1 MINNP
6 IHRVLVIR
14 LALVASCLA
23 LILMVLVFWVELRN
37 LDQRIQDQA
46 TVALE
51 SLRGSIIDEL
61 DTDGLGNREQIQRI
75 LEKNLRIQNS
85 SAQSSFAY
93 VRILDS
99 AFREVA
105 AFINPAQEQ
114 IESAIQE
121 KYSGANQVKH
131 GASAL
136 WKRISRI
143 NGTLVVQLRKDLVNS
158 EGKPVAH
165 VEGAYVVSSRYIQK
179 ARYDAAL
186 SALFAAGIV
195 LITTLILYP
204 AIIRLLGKLTGLS
217 AGLAQANLEIMSVLG
232 GAIAKRD
239 IETST
244 HNCRVTIYAIRIA
257 QDIGL
262 QDDDMRSLIKGAFLH
277 DVGKIGVRDSV
288 LLKPGSLTPEEY
300 EETKQH
306 VRHGLDIVG
315 RSTWLT
321 DAALV
326 VGGHHEKYDGSGYP
340 QGRKGK
346 EIPLVA
352 RIFAVADVF
361 DALTS
366 KRHYKENMG
375 WAEALEIISH
385 GRGSH
390 FDPDV
395 LDIFN
400 DIASELFE
408 TYGVMDDTNL
418 KSNMIKLAA
427 GYFMFSGK
435 TILGSSS
442 YKTI

>member
-1 MINNP
+1 M
-6 IHRVLVIR
+6 
-14 LALVASCLA
+14 
-23 LILMVLVFWVELRN
+23 
-37 LDQRIQDQA
+37 
-46 TVALE
+46 
-51 SLRGSIIDEL
+51 
-61 DTDGLGNREQIQRI
+61 
-75 LEKNLRIQNS
+75 
-85 SAQSSFAY
+85 
-93 VRILDS
+93 
-99 AFREVA
+99 
-105 AFINPAQEQ
+105 
-114 IESAIQE
+114 
-121 KYSGANQVKH
+121 
-131 GASAL
+131 
-136 WKRISRI
+136 
-143 NGTLVVQLRKDLVNS
+143 
-158 EGKPVAH
+158 
-165 VEGAYVVSSRYIQK
+165 QK

-195 LITTLILYP
+195 LITTLVLYP
-204 AIIRLLGKLTGLS
+204 AIIRLLSKLTGLS

-262 QDDDMRSLIKGAFLH
+262 KDDDMRSLIKGAFLH

-321 DAALV
+321 DAALI

-340 QGRKGK
+340 EGRKGK

-390 FDPDV
+390 FDPEV
-395 LDIFN
+395 LDTFN
-400 DIASELFE
+400 DIASDLFE
-408 TYGVMDDTNL
+408 TYGIMDDTHL
-418 KSNMIKLAA
+418 RSNMIILAA
-427 GYFMFSGK
+427 GYFMFPSK
-435 TILGSSS
+435 TLLESSS

>member
-6 IHRVLVIR
+6 IHRVLAIR
-14 LALVASCLA
+14 LAAAASCLA

-37 LDQRIQDQA
+37 LDFRIQDQA

-51 SLRGSIIDEL
+51 RLHGSIIDEL
-61 DTDGLGNREQIQRI
+61 DTDGLGNHDHIQRI

-99 AFREVA
+99 AFRDMAKV
-105 AFINPAQEQ
+105 INPDYAW
-114 IESAIQE
+114 IKPPIQE
-121 KYSGANQVKH
+121 KYSGANQVKP
-131 GASAL
+131 GAPAL
-136 WKRISRI
+136 WQRISRI

-158 EGKPVAH
+158 EGKPVAR
-165 VEGAYVVSSRYIQK
+165 VEGAYVVSHHYIQK

-204 AIIRLLGKLTGLS
+204 AIIRLLGKLTVLS
-217 AGLAQANLEIMSVLG
+217 AGLAQANLETMSVLG

-257 QDIGL
+257 REIGL
-262 QDDDMRSLIKGAFLH
+262 KDDDMRSLIKGAFLH

-288 LLKPGSLTPEEY
+288 LLKPGRLTLEEY

-321 DAALV
+321 DAALI

-340 QGRKGK
+340 EGLKGE

-375 WAEALEIISH
+375 WAEALETISR

-400 DIASELFE
+400 DMASELFE

-427 GYFMFSGK
+427 GYFMSPGK
-435 TILGSSS
+435 TMLESSS